1 MKSTDERLH
10 EGMADPKYPVGGRE
24 DKISFL
30 RSYAG
35 CTREYAEKFYDD
47 WWARQEVPTMSSG
60 YEGYVSS
67 DPLEDAELKNALYH
81 VKPSDVS
88 PHTVFTKSHRYMK
101 YKIVEDLYTPDV
113 LAKKVN
119 ALDFLQAEGQK
130 IDAINPSHYT
140 QGDIEC
146 IDAMEA
152 CSTDEEFIGHL
163 RLTALKYLWRLNE
176 KGDPVENARKAQW
189 YVERL
194 IAKLEAIEETR
205 SDLDSI

>member
-60 YEGYVSS
+60 YEGYMSS
-67 DPLEDAELKNALYH
+67 DPLEDAELNNALYH

-88 PHTVFTKSHRYMK
+88 PHTVFTKSYRYMK
-101 YKIVEDLYTPDV
+101 YKIVEDLERELLT
-113 LAKKVN
+113 
-119 ALDFLQAEGQK
+119 
-130 IDAINPSHYT
+130 DAINPSHYT

>member
-1 MKSTDERLH
+1 MHIDERLRRAM
-10 EGMADPKYPVGGRE
+10 ELPGFPVGSFT
-24 DKISFL
+24 DKVDFL
-30 RSYAG
+30 SEHADCSRTYA
-35 CTREYAEKFYDD
+35 ADFYNN
-47 WWARQEVPTMSSG
+47 WQARQEVPTMSSG

-67 DPLEDAELKNALYH
+67 DPLEDADLSNALYH
-81 VKPSDVS
+81 VKPADAS

-101 YKIVEDLYTPDV
+101 YKIVEDLERELLT
-113 LAKKVN
+113 
-119 ALDFLQAEGQK
+119 
-130 IDAINPSHYT
+130 DAINPSHYT

-194 IAKLEAIEETR
+194 IARLEAIEETR

>member
-10 EGMADPKYPVGGRE
+10 AGMADPKYPVGGRE

-60 YEGYVSS
+60 YEGYMSS
-67 DPLEDAELKNALYH
+67 DPLEDAELNNALYH

-88 PHTVFTKSHRYMK
+88 PHTVSTKSHRYMK
-101 YKIVEDLYTPDV
+101 YKIVEDLERELLT
-113 LAKKVN
+113 
-119 ALDFLQAEGQK
+119 
-130 IDAINPSHYT
+130 DAINPSHYT
-140 QGDIEC
+140 QGYIEA

-163 RLTALKYLWRLNE
+163 RLTAIKYCWRLND
-176 KGDPVENARKAQW
+176 KGDPVENAKKAAW
-189 YVERL
+189 YIERL

-205 SDLDSI
+205 SDLEGLD

>member
-60 YEGYVSS
+60 YEGYMSS
-67 DPLEDAELKNALYH
+67 DPLEDAEINNALYH
-81 VKPSDVS
+81 VKPADVS
-88 PHTVFTKSHRYMK
+88 PAGIARR
-101 YKIVEDLYTPDV
+101 
-113 LAKKVN
+113 
-119 ALDFLQAEGQK
+119 AEILTEMLRCDEEAGLF
-130 IDAINPSHYT
+130 DDPINPSHYI

-152 CSTDEEFIGHL
+152 CSTDEEFVGHL
-163 RLTALKYLWRLNE
+163 RLTAIKYLWRLND
-176 KGDPVENARKAQW
+176 KGDPVENARKAKW
-189 YVERL
+189 YVRQL
-194 IAKLEAIEETR
+194 IAKLEEIEETR
-205 SDLDSI
+205 SDLEGLD

>member
-1 MKSTDERLH
+1 MHIDERLRRAM
-10 EGMADPKYPVGGRE
+10 ELPGFPVGSFT
-24 DKISFL
+24 DKVDFL
-30 RSYAG
+30 CEHADCSRTYA
-35 CTREYAEKFYDD
+35 ADFYNN
-47 WWARQEVPTMSSG
+47 WQARQEVPTMSSG

-67 DPLEDAELKNALYH
+67 DPLEDADLRNALYH
-81 VKPSDVS
+81 VKPADAS

-140 QGDIEC
+140 QGDIEA

>member
-10 EGMADPKYPVGGRE
+10 DAMLDPEFGKGGYY
-24 DKISFL
+24 DKVDFL
-30 RSYAG
+30 RSYSG
-35 CTREYAEKFYDD
+35 CDYHYAKKFYDD

-67 DPLEDAELKNALYH
+67 DPLEDADLSNALYH
-81 VKPSDVS
+81 VKPADAS

-101 YKIVEDLYTPDV
+101 YKIVDDLERELLT
-113 LAKKVN
+113 
-119 ALDFLQAEGQK
+119 
-130 IDAINPSHYT
+130 DAINPSHYT
-140 QGDIEC
+140 QGDIEA

-163 RLTALKYLWRLNE
+163 RLTAIKYCWRLND
-176 KGDPVENARKAQW
+176 KGDPVENAKKAAW
-189 YVERL
+189 YIERL

-205 SDLDSI
+205 SDLEGLD

>member
-67 DPLEDAELKNALYH
+67 DPLEDADLSNALYH
-81 VKPSDVS
+81 VKPADAS
-88 PHTVFTKSHRYMK
+88 PDARGALNSTLGL
-101 YKIVEDLYTPDV
+101 VEERVQGESVYDCFKQTGDP
-113 LAKKVN
+113 
-119 ALDFLQAEGQK
+119 
-130 IDAINPSHYT
+130 INPSHYT
-140 QGDIEC
+140 QGYIEA
-146 IDAMEA
+146 IDAMEE
-152 CSTDEEFIGHL
+152 CSTDEEFVGHL
-163 RLTALKYLWRLNE
+163 RLTAMKYLWRLND
-176 KGDPVENARKAQW
+176 KGDPVENAQKAQW
-189 YVERL
+189 YIERL
-194 IAKLEAIEETR
+194 VDKLETIEETR
-205 SDLDSI
+205 SDLEGLD

>member
-1 MKSTDERLH
+1 MHIDERLRRAM
-10 EGMADPKYPVGGRE
+10 ELPGFPVGSFT
-24 DKISFL
+24 DKVDFL
-30 RSYAG
+30 CEHADCSRTYA
-35 CTREYAEKFYDD
+35 ADFYNN
-47 WWARQEVPTMSSG
+47 WQARQEVPTMSSG

-67 DPLEDAELKNALYH
+67 DPLEDADLSNALYH
-81 VKPSDVS
+81 VKPADAS

-101 YKIVEDLYTPDV
+101 YKIVDDLERELLT
-113 LAKKVN
+113 
-119 ALDFLQAEGQK
+119 
-130 IDAINPSHYT
+130 DAINPSHYT
-140 QGDIEC
+140 QGDIEA